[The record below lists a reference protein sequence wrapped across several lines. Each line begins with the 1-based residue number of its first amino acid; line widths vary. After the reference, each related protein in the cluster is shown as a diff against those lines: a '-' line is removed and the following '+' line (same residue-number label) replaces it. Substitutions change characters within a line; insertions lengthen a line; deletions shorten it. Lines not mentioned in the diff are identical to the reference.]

1 MVEADGWRFARQA
14 GSHRHYKHPVK
25 PGIVTIAGQPND
37 DLPKGTVS
45 SILRQASIKLDKEG
59 NR

>member
-1 MVEADGWRFARQA
+1 MKRTDGASQGKQEAIAN
-14 GSHRHYKHPVK
+14 YKHPVK

-45 SILRQASIKLDKEG
+45 SILRQAGIKLDKEG